1 VVDCCSI
8 QHWYC
13 NGSKRSVGHRF
24 GHIEGQ
30 RYFWLA
36 RAGGRCRDRTKA
48 GAKNLLSSNSKR
60 RVALYFTAPDQRLG
74 TTAGKLGR
82 HVDTRGSGG
91 YVVGP
96 GSVCSGRYY
105 VVVDHAPIAPLPKWI
120 TKLLEPKPHSRPPVA
135 PGEITSQYLRAVLQG
150 EVERVR
156 SARPG
161 TRNDRQR
168 A

>member
-1 VVDCCSI
+1 M
-8 QHWYC
+8 
-13 NGSKRSVGHRF
+13 
-24 GHIEGQ
+24 
-30 RYFWLA
+30 
-36 RAGGRCRDRTKA
+36 
-48 GAKNLLSSNSKR
+48 
-60 RVALYFTAPDQRLG
+60 YFTAPDQRLG

-105 VVVDHAPIAPLPKWI
+105 EVVDQAPIASLPTWI
-120 TKLLEPKPHSRPPVA
+120 IELLVHKPPSRPPVA

-161 TRNDRQR
+161 TRNDALNTAAFIMGQLVGSGTITEHQAWSLLRTASR
-168 A
+168 LHVGVDGFTEDELELTAKSGLTAGIRRPRWI